1 MILFLSDVQRAMPV
15 WYNSTHMDLQRPHA
29 HPAARRTSDLTAPPI
44 LPRALRASYS
54 RRAVFGLA
62 ASGVVLPDMLR
73 QQSASVP
80 IYGYRVVDEFPH
92 DRRAF
97 TEGLSYVDGVLFE
110 STGLEGRS
118 SLRRVD
124 LESGEVL
131 QEVALD
137 PTYFGEGNAVIDD
150 RIFLLTWKNGICL
163 VYDRESFEIQQ
174 TFSYDT
180 EGWGLTTDG
189 TQLIMSDGTSQ
200 ISFRDPATF
209 EVIKTIDVLHDGAPV
224 QNINELELIDGEIW
238 ANVWLTN
245 LIARINPETGRVLSW
260 VVMSGL
266 LSGLDSRRPVDVLN
280 GITHDP
286 ATSRLFVTGK
296 LWPKLFQI
304 EVVTPE

>member
-1 MILFLSDVQRAMPV
+1 MPV
-15 WYNSTHMDLQRPHA
+15 WYNSHMDLNRPHGQ
-29 HPAARRTSDLTAPPI
+29 PPPI
-44 LPRALRASYS
+44 GHAPDVPAPAIIRALRAGVS
-54 RRAVFGLA
+54 RRDVLGLA
-62 ASGVVLPDMLR
+62 AGGVVLPDVLR
-73 QQSASVP
+73 RQTATVP
-80 IYGYRVVDEFPH
+80 IYGYRVVAEYPH

-97 TEGLSYVDGVLFE
+97 TEGLSYVDGVLYE
-110 STGLEGRS
+110 STGLTERS

-150 RIFLLTWKNGICL
+150 RIFVLTWKNGVCL

-174 TFSYDT
+174 AFSYDT

-189 TQLIMSDGTSQ
+189 TQLIMSDGTNQ
-200 ISFRDPATF
+200 IAYRDPATF
-209 EVIKTIDVLHDGAPV
+209 DVIKTIDVLHDGAPV

-245 LIARINPETGRVLSW
+245 LIARIDPETGLVLAW

-266 LSGLDSRRPVDVLN
+266 LSELDSRRPVDVLN

-286 ATSRLFVTGK
+286 DTGRLFVTGK

>member
-1 MILFLSDVQRAMPV
+1 ML
-15 WYNSTHMDLQRPHA
+15 
-29 HPAARRTSDLTAPPI
+29 
-44 LPRALRASYS
+44 
-54 RRAVFGLA
+54 GLA
-62 ASGVVLPDMLR
+62 AGGIILPDALR
-73 QQSASVP
+73 QSTTVP
-80 IYGYRVVDEFPH
+80 IYSYRVVEAYPH
-92 DRRAF
+92 DRGAF
-97 TEGLSYVDGVLFE
+97 TEGLSYVDGILYE
-110 STGLEGRS
+110 STGLVQRS
-118 SLRRVD
+118 SLRQVD

-150 RIFLLTWKNGICL
+150 RIFLLTWKNGVCL
-163 VYDRESFEIQQ
+163 VYDRETFDVLQ

-189 TQLIMSDGTSQ
+189 TQLIMSDGSNR
-200 ISFRDPATF
+200 IYYRDPETF

-224 QNINELELIDGEIW
+224 QNLNELELIDGEIW

-245 LIARINPETGRVLSW
+245 LIARIDAENGQVLSW

-266 LSGLDSRRPVDVLN
+266 LSDRDRRRPVDVLN

-296 LWPKLFQI
+296 LWPRLFEI

>member
-1 MILFLSDVQRAMPV
+1 M
-15 WYNSTHMDLQRPHA
+15 T
-29 HPAARRTSDLTAPPI
+29 
-44 LPRALRASYS
+44 RALRAGYS
-54 RRAVFGLA
+54 RRDVLGLA
-62 ASGVVLPDMLR
+62 AGGVVLPGVLRR
-73 QQSASVP
+73 QQATVP
-80 IYGYRVVDEFPH
+80 IYGYRVVAEYPH

-97 TEGLSYVDGVLFE
+97 TEGLSYVDGVLYE
-110 STGLEGRS
+110 STGLEERS
-118 SLRRVD
+118 SLRRVN

-150 RIFLLTWKNGICL
+150 RIFVLTWKNGVCL
-163 VYDRESFEIQQ
+163 VFDRESFEVQQ

-189 TQLIMSDGTSQ
+189 TQLIMSDGSNR
-200 ISFRDPATF
+200 ISYRDPATF
-209 EVIKTIDVLHDGAPV
+209 EVIKSIDVLHEGAPV

-245 LIARINPETGRVLSW
+245 LIARIDPENGQVLSW
-260 VVMSGL
+260 VVMSRL
-266 LSGLDSRRPVDVLN
+266 LSELDSRRPVDVLN

-286 ATSRLFVTGK
+286 ATGRLFVTGK
-296 LWPKLFQI
+296 LWPKLFEI

>member
-1 MILFLSDVQRAMPV
+1 
-15 WYNSTHMDLQRPHA
+15 MDLIRPHGQ
-29 HPAARRTSDLTAPPI
+29 PPPI
-44 LPRALRASYS
+44 GHTPDVSALAITRALRAGYS
-54 RRAVFGLA
+54 RRNVLGLA
-62 ASGVVLPDMLR
+62 AGGVVLPDVLR
-73 QQSASVP
+73 RQAATVP
-80 IYGYRVVDEFPH
+80 IYGYRVLTEYPH

-97 TEGLSYVDGVLFE
+97 TEGLSYVDGVLYE
-110 STGLEGRS
+110 TTGLTERS

-131 QEVALD
+131 QEVDLD

-150 RIFLLTWKNGICL
+150 RIFVLTWKNGVCL
-163 VYDRESFEIQQ
+163 VYDRESFKVQQ

-189 TQLIMSDGTSQ
+189 AQLIMSDGSNQ
-200 ISFRDPATF
+200 IAYRDPATF

-245 LIARINPETGRVLSW
+245 LIARIDPENGQVLSW

-266 LSGLDSRRPVDVLN
+266 LSELDSRRPVDVLN

-286 ATSRLFVTGK
+286 ATGRLFVTGK

>member
-1 MILFLSDVQRAMPV
+1 VL
-15 WYNSTHMDLQRPHA
+15 
-29 HPAARRTSDLTAPPI
+29 
-44 LPRALRASYS
+44 
-54 RRAVFGLA
+54 GLA
-62 ASGVVLPDMLR
+62 AGGVALPDVLR
-73 QQSASVP
+73 HQTATVP
-80 IYGYRVVDEFPH
+80 IYGYRVVAEYPH

-110 STGLEGRS
+110 STGLTERS

-124 LESGEVL
+124 LKSGEVL

-150 RIFLLTWKNGICL
+150 RIFVLTWKNGVCL
-163 VYDRESFEIQQ
+163 VYDRESFEVQQ
-174 TFSYDT
+174 TFAYDT

-189 TQLIMSDGTSQ
+189 TQLIMSDGSNQ
-200 ISFRDPATF
+200 IAFRDPATF
-209 EVIKTIDVLHDGAPV
+209 DVIKTIEVLHDGAPV

-245 LIARINPETGRVLSW
+245 LIARIDPETGQVLAW

-266 LSGLDSRRPVDVLN
+266 VAELDSRRPVDVLN

-286 ATSRLFVTGK
+286 TTGQLFVTGK

-304 EVVTPE
+304 EVVTTE